1 MNLNI
6 FKRAFSLTELLI
18 VLVIVAVLF
27 SAMLPIMTKR
37 KAGSTSSNEPVW
49 MFVNEDDQKDAFYD
63 PGTPSWTSTA
73 FIGVDPLDIA
83 DFKPYSKVVVKA
95 KKNQDMIQFRYGNNG
110 NGTLAGVFAIDNK
123 GNIITSGKLNGN
135 DANNY
140 NSILDNGS
148 GNTIAGMTAAEKLKG
163 TSGTTAIGS
172 RSMMGKLNETPAAVT
187 AIGRDSA
194 LYGRS
199 ENSLF
204 VGANTGKAENT
215 SITNS
220 VAVGAGNLGLI
231 NSAGNENVFVGY
243 NSGAVGF
250 NGAGNEKNT
259 ILNSRYYGVSPMNN
273 TIIGSGVYEG
283 GHPNAR
289 NLTAVGVGACDS
301 YNTSQGSG
309 SGRKTCIGYRA
320 AMNFGTNNATQNLG
334 WEQDDYD
341 HIFIGGKPHGG
352 LGGRSILEV
361 HNIPRKA
368 SLAAKPQLGPTVV
381 LNSNL
386 VVRGNLYF
394 PTVASGDLFTN
405 STMAVYTKIG
415 EESGK
420 DRCGRRCAFGRKT
433 FRDSKA
439 CSWLLNILSAL
450 AFVGLAIAAI
460 YTFGSTLPAVVGAL
474 GVWGT
479 IGATAGSLVIGGT
492 TGAAIFKGKDYKRP
506 IDPVSGSGIIINHS
520 PALSCTDGNYTEGNY
535 CPNLNL
541 SDLRLKENI
550 TENTDSINKILY
562 VMPYN
567 YTFKADK
574 GSVPQVGVMAQDL
587 QKYFPQSVS
596 EGKDGYLGIRWDEMF
611 FTTINAAKDLDVK
624 IQTANKDLDSLE
636 KDTKLIDDGQKSIQK
651 RIADLDKRI
660 NKLEK

>member
-63 PGTPSWTSTA
+63 PGTPTWTSTA
-73 FIGVDPLDIA
+73 FVGVDPLNIA

-95 KKNQDMIQFRYGNNG
+95 KKYQDMIQFRYGNNG
-110 NGTLAGVFAIDNK
+110 NGTFAGVFAIDNK
-123 GNIITSGKLNGN
+123 GNIVTTGKLNGN
-135 DANNY
+135 KDNNY
-140 NSILDNGS
+140 NSILDSGS
-148 GNTIAGMTAAEKLKG
+148 NNTIAGMTAAEKLSS
-163 TSGTTAIGS
+163 TSGSTAIGS
-172 RSMMGKLNETPAAVT
+172 RAMMGKLNATPSATT

-194 LYGRS
+194 LYARS

-215 SITNS
+215 MINNSI
-220 VAVGAGNLGLI
+220 AVGAGNLGLV
-231 NSAGNENVFVGY
+231 SSSGTENVLLGY
-243 NSGAVGF
+243 NAGAVGF
-250 NGAGNEKNT
+250 EGAGNEKNT
-259 ILNSRYYGVSPMNN
+259 ILNSRYYGVSPMSN

-301 YNTSQGSG
+301 FNTAQGSG
-309 SGRKTCIGYRA
+309 NGRKTCIGYRA
-320 AMNFGTNNATQNLG
+320 GYNFGTNNATQNLG
-334 WEQDDYD
+334 WGQDDYD
-341 HIFIGGKPHGG
+341 HIFIGGKPYGG

-368 SLAAKPQLGPTVV
+368 TLAAKPQLGPTVV

-386 VVRGNLYF
+386 VVRGNLYI
-394 PTVASGDLFTN
+394 PSASSGNLY
-405 STMAVYTKIG
+405 SVQPISAGYELG
-415 EESGK
+415 SESGK
-420 DRCGRRCAFGRKT
+420 DRCGRRCIGGRKK

-439 CSWLLNILSAL
+439 CSWLANI
-450 AFVGLAIAAI
+450 
-460 YTFGSTLPAVVGAL
+460 VGAL
-474 GVWGT
+474 IVAVAAVSAVATGGASIGVI
-479 IGATAGSLVIGGT
+479 IGVAVGGLGIGGV
-492 TGAAIFKGKDYKRP
+492 GAATIFGGKDYKRNK
-506 IDPVSGSGIIINHS
+506 DPYSMSSLGIVSDFGTCGV
-520 PALSCTDGNYTEGNY
+520 GNYPSTTS
-535 CPNLNL
+535 CPNLGL
-541 SDLRLKENI
+541 SDIRLKENI
-550 TENTDSINKILY
+550 TENTDAINKILY

-574 GSVPQVGVMAQDL
+574 DSVPQVGVMAQDL
-587 QKYFPQSVS
+587 QKYFPESVS

-611 FTTINAAKDLDVK
+611 FATINAAKELDTKV
-624 IQTANKDLDSLE
+624 QANAKEIESLE
-636 KDTKLIDDGQKSIQK
+636 KDTKLIADNQKSIQK
-651 RIADLDKRI
+651 RIADIDKRI